1 MSRFD
6 PDLPHPDDEAERD
19 SLDEAWRFSE
29 DFEPSGVDWMASP
42 PFITSTSGSGDY
54 YVTVRVH
61 SMGELHAAYDL
72 ILKAFSDAHS
82 DMLAKRWADANQ
94 G

>member
-1 MSRFD
+1 MKGAT
-6 PDLPHPDDEAERD
+6 PEMEAEW
-19 SLDEAWRFSE
+19 SDEFAQCFVVAFMWADDQRE
-29 DFEPSGVDWMASP
+29 A
-42 PFITSTSGSGDY
+42 
-54 YVTVRVH
+54 
-61 SMGELHAAYDL
+61 AAYDL